1 MIQNKSLPKQTSAP
15 DGNSSHVNA
24 GVNSSGPPAK
34 HFNQAKS
41 RRAQMLGH
49 SVLLRPI
56 YVNMEEMLPTSTS
69 MKEKRERGR
78 KSPVSKGLEPKI
90 GTFTSGE
97 GGAVTPD
104 SDSNYNHG
112 RKGVKWC
119 PWKALTYQKIE
130 GERLKQ
136 S

>member
-1 MIQNKSLPKQTSAP
+1 MIQNKSPPEQTLAP

-41 RRAQMLGH
+41 RNAQMLGH

-69 MKEKRERGR
+69 MKEKRERER
-78 KSPVSKGLEPKI
+78 KSPVSKGLEPKK
-90 GTFTSGE
+90 GTFTSE
-97 GGAVTPD
+97 GGRDPD

-119 PWKALTYQKIE
+119 LWKALIYQKTE

-136 S
+136 T